1 MQDRPDAAA
10 FLRLQR
16 DRLAVL
22 RSVYPLRLDDTALVV
37 VPEAVFVVR
46 GWKIVVR
53 GSWFVVRGW
62 KIVVRGWKIE
72 VRGRGLGGFDRI
84 NRIYRIG
91 RIGSV

>member
-53 GSWFVVRGW
+53 G
-62 KIVVRGWKIE
+62 WKIE